1 MVSLRSYGKS
11 YDYYNAI
18 AQKYDDMYND
28 KYWESARKHISRIIE
43 KYTGDMRNL
52 SVLDVG
58 AGTGYWALWVAEKG
72 ALVTL
77 IEPAENM
84 LQIAVKRLNNYSDKC
99 KFLNIPVEQAPIDQ
113 KYDVIFLL
121 GDVLSYVNDPEI
133 VVEKL
138 REYSHQDTLIF
149 GTVDNYYSYLKE
161 VINYGSWDDYMFLQK
176 HRKIQIGSQYGMF
189 ISRAFTQEE
198 IKRFTEKYGM
208 ETLEISGLAVFD
220 DVRLNEKYGK
230 YFSNE
235 AEHILFALK
244 VL

>member
-1 MVSLRSYGKS
+1 MRSYGKS

-28 KYWESARKHISRIIE
+28 RYWENARKHISRIIE
-43 KYTGDMRNL
+43 KYTGDVKNL
-52 SVLDVG
+52 NVLDIG
-58 AGTGYWALWVAEKG
+58 AGTGYWALWAAEKG
-72 ALVTL
+72 APVTL

-99 KFLNIPVEQAPIDQ
+99 KFLNTPVEQAPIDQ

-138 REYSHQDTLIF
+138 REFSHQDTLIF

-161 VINYGSWDDYMFLQK
+161 VIIYGFWDDYIFLQK
-176 HRKIQIGSQYGMF
+176 HRKIRIGSQYGMF

-198 IKRFTEKYGM
+198 IKRFAEKYGM

-220 DVRLNEKYGK
+220 DVQLNERYGK

>member
-1 MVSLRSYGKS
+1 LRSYGKS

-28 KYWESARKHISRIIE
+28 KYWENARKHISRIIE
-43 KYTGDMRNL
+43 KYTGDVKNL
-52 SVLDVG
+52 HVLDVG
-58 AGTGYWALWVAEKG
+58 AGTGYWALWAVEKG

-84 LQIAVKRLNNYSDKC
+84 LQIAVKRLNNYPDKC
-99 KFLNIPVEQAPIDQ
+99 KFLNTPVEQAPIDQ
-113 KYDVIFLL
+113 KYDVIFML

-133 VVEKL
+133 VIKKL
-138 REYSHQDTLIF
+138 REFSHQNTLIF

-161 VINYGSWDDYMFLQK
+161 VIIYGSWDDYMFLQK

-198 IKRFTEKYGM
+198 IKHFAEKYGM

-220 DVRLNEKYGK
+220 DVHLNEKYGK
-230 YFSNE
+230 YFNNE
-235 AEHILFALK
+235 VEHLLFAFK